1 MAWNS
6 HSFIQLFVRSGN
18 RNTFSLNVKSSDT
31 IETVKHEIQKKL
43 SIPVSEQDLTFGSRS
58 LKDNCTL
65 SDYDMDVSTHYNVD
79 LYQRIRSQVEGMK
92 IFVKTIAGEIISLE
106 VSPSHTVENIK
117 VKIKDKIGIQL
128 DQQILMFGE
137 KKMKDDHT
145 LAYYKIHT
153 EHILHLVA
161 NPQATVEVRS
171 AEKSSTPKNTKGKN
185 YVNNI

>member
-1 MAWNS
+1 M
-6 HSFIQLFVRSGN
+6 
-18 RNTFSLNVKSSDT
+18 
-31 IETVKHEIQKKL
+31 
-43 SIPVSEQDLTFGSRS
+43 DL
-58 LKDNCTL
+58 
-65 SDYDMDVSTHYNVD
+65 STHYNVD
-79 LYQRIRSQVEGMK
+79 LYQRIRPQVEGMK
-92 IFVKTIAGEIISLE
+92 IFVKTIAGEIILLE

-145 LAYYKIHT
+145 LAYYKIHM

-171 AEKSSTPKNTKGKN
+171 AEKSSTPKKYEG
-185 YVNNI
+185 